1 MRRERQRGRG
11 TFAHIPAYLPL
22 DPKKLPYRESTR
34 SDRSL
39 HRIDSSHAAEYRIGM
54 SIENP
59 PQRNVAVSP
68 AIEIP
73 AGFWEREDSHN
84 PKPLTP
90 LGSSIFVD
98 GLNRSFRTLFA
109 DLGLLLETLAYRE
122 IGGYV
127 YNSAVPLGG
136 AGGAPGKMPPAP
148 VLWLA
153 LRLHPAFRRRLKRCK
168 QVMRTRYD
176 RQLLDRWFSEW
187 RPRLIA
193 DIERLRGVDVATL
206 DADAFAAHV
215 AELRDWVFDAFDI
228 HFYMTAPYGFALAK
242 LAFFCRDQLGYDDL
256 QTTLLLSGLSEAS
269 SEPAVALAQ
278 LADRARADAPLMEAL
293 LAAPALDVP
302 ALIRAKGGDMAAAYD
317 DYVHRYAF
325 RALRYEVVEQS
336 MFEQPELIAQLLQD
350 QLRHPADVR
359 TEQAQLARERAAAKD
374 AALARLI
381 EDGARREFLA
391 LVAEAERVYPTREDN
406 EFFTV
411 SVPLALMRRIALEA
425 GKRLAKSGVIAI
437 KDDVFYLRID
447 EIVAALARTR
457 QDDVFAQRVIERRA
471 AHIAA
476 EAFDPPPSYGVE
488 TSPPPLSI
496 LPKEAREMTAALMYM
511 REKIFNAEVA
521 GEQRDTGDAR
531 EIRGRAAA
539 RGTYT
544 GPVRIVMS
552 EDEFGK
558 LQAGDVLVCPITS
571 PVWSVL
577 FAKVGALVTDSGGIL
592 SHPAIIAREYR
603 IPAVVATRTG
613 TSRLRDGQRVLVD
626 GNAGTVRILD

>member
-1 MRRERQRGRG
+1 
-11 TFAHIPAYLPL
+11 
-22 DPKKLPYRESTR
+22 
-34 SDRSL
+34 
-39 HRIDSSHAAEYRIGM
+39 M
-54 SIENP
+54 SIKHP
-59 PQRNVAVSP
+59 PQNLATHSP

-90 LGSSIFVD
+90 LGSSVFVD
-98 GLNRSFRTLFA
+98 GVNRSFRALFA
-109 DLGLLLETLAYRE
+109 DLGLLLETLEFRE

-136 AGGAPGKMPPAP
+136 AGGAPRKLPPAP

-168 QVMRTRYD
+168 QVLRTRYD

-193 DIERLRGVDVATL
+193 DIERLRAVDEAAL
-206 DADAFAAHV
+206 EDDAFTAHV
-215 AELRDWVFDAFDI
+215 AELRDWIFDAFDI

-256 QTTLLLSGLSEAS
+256 HTTLLLSGLSEAS

-278 LADRARADAPLMEAL
+278 FADGVRSDAPLMQTL
-293 LAAPALDVP
+293 LAAPASDIP
-302 ALIRAKGGDMAAAYD
+302 ALIHTKGGEIAAAYA

-359 TEQAQLARERAAAKD
+359 TEQTLLAQERAAAKD
-374 AALARLI
+374 AALSLLT
-381 EDGARREFLA
+381 EDGAKREFLA
-391 LVAEAERVYPTREDN
+391 LLAEAERVYPTREDN

-411 SVPLALMRRIALEA
+411 SVPLALMRRTALEA
-425 GKRLAKSGVIAI
+425 GKRLVKSGVTAI
-437 KDDVFYLRID
+437 ESDVFYLRID
-447 EIVAALARTR
+447 EIIAALARTPA
-457 QDDVFAQRVIERRA
+457 DDALAQRVIERRA

-476 EAFDPPPSYGVE
+476 DAFDPPPSYGAE
-488 TSPPPLSI
+488 APQPPMGV
-496 LPKEAREMTAALMYM
+496 LPKDAREMTAAFMYM
-511 REKIFNAEVA
+511 REKVFNAEVA
-521 GEQRDTGDAR
+521 GEQPDTGAER
-531 EIRGRAAA
+531 EITGRAAA

-544 GPVRIVMS
+544 GPVRIVMG

-626 GNAGTVRILD
+626 GDAGTVRILD

>member
-1 MRRERQRGRG
+1 
-11 TFAHIPAYLPL
+11 
-22 DPKKLPYRESTR
+22 
-34 SDRSL
+34 
-39 HRIDSSHAAEYRIGM
+39 M
-54 SIENP
+54 SIETP
-59 PQRNVAVSP
+59 PQRKTAPSTP
-68 AIEIP
+68 IEIP

-109 DLGLLLETLAYRE
+109 DLGLLIETLAFRE

-136 AGGAPGKMPPAP
+136 AGGAPGKMPPKP

-168 QVMRTRYD
+168 QVTRTRYD
-176 RQLLDRWFSEW
+176 RQLLDRWFGEW

-193 DIERLRGVDVATL
+193 DIERLRAVDVVAL
-206 DADAFAAHV
+206 PDDRFAAHV
-215 AELRDWVFDAFDI
+215 AGLRDWVFDAFDV
-228 HFYMTAPYGFALAK
+228 HFYMTAPYGFAMAK
-242 LAFFCRDQLGYDDL
+242 LAFFCRDHLGYDDL

-278 LADRARADAPLMEAL
+278 FADRVRADAPLMQAV
-293 LAAPALDVP
+293 LAAPARDVP
-302 ALIRAKGGDMAAAYD
+302 AQVRAKGGEIAAAYD
-317 DYVHRYAF
+317 GYVHRYAF

-374 AALARLI
+374 AALALLT
-381 EDGARREFLA
+381 EDRAKREFLA
-391 LVAEAERVYPTREDN
+391 LLTEAERVYPTREDN

-411 SVPLALMRRIALEA
+411 SVPLALMRRTAIEA
-425 GKRLAKSGVIAI
+425 GKRLVKSDVIAI
-437 KDDVFYLRID
+437 EEDIFYLRID
-447 EIVAALARTR
+447 EIAAALEQTP
-457 QDDVFAQRVIERRA
+457 QDDALAQRVIERRA

-476 EAFDPPPSYGVE
+476 EAFDPPPSYGAE
-488 TSPPPLSI
+488 TSPPPLGI
-496 LPKEAREMTAALMYM
+496 LPKEAREMTQALMYM

-521 GEQRDTGDAR
+521 GEQGDAGDAR
-531 EIRGRAAA
+531 EITGRAAA

-544 GPVRIVMS
+544 GPVRIVMG
-552 EDEFGK
+552 EHEFGK
-558 LQAGDVLVCPITS
+558 LRAGDVLVCPITS

-626 GNAGTVRILD
+626 GNAGTVCILD